1 MASESRLGLDS
12 AGRRA
17 EQPIRLLWL
26 IDSLTF
32 GGAESL
38 VIPFAE
44 AARERAIDLTVCV
57 RKTIEGN
64 PLEAEVRNLGIEVV
78 NLHATTLRD
87 RRAYR
92 QLRSLVSAGG
102 FELIHSHLT
111 YAGIWGALI
120 SRQTGVPLVASLHVS
135 PAETSG
141 LRDRVR
147 RKLLIAL
154 LNRYASRIIV
164 VSASLAEQWREA
176 TSVRAKKLEIVRNGI
191 PLHPFAPGAG
201 DDVRA
206 ELGLPAWDPLVMTV
220 SVLRER
226 KGVDVLLRAAAALL
240 GRIPSCRIV
249 IVGDGPSR
257 TRLEKLAAGL
267 GLKDAVVWTGFRRD
281 VGRLL
286 SAADLFVLPTLGDAF
301 PTAVIEAM
309 AAGKAVIA
317 SDVGGVPEIVDSA
330 TGILVPPGDE
340 DALAD
345 AIGYALENPEWR
357 RDAGLAGKRKAA
369 AELSAEAWVER
380 LLPLYRSAIGQEGR
394 P

>member
-1 MASESRLGLDS
+1 MASEPRLGLDS

-44 AARERAIDLTVCV
+44 ASRERGIDLTVCV

-64 PLEAEVRNLGIEVV
+64 PLEAEVRSLGIEVV
-78 NLHATTLRD
+78 NLDATTLRD

-92 QLRSLVSAGG
+92 RLRSLVTSRGI
-102 FELIHSHLT
+102 ELIHSHLA

-135 PAETSG
+135 PAEG
-141 LRDRVR
+141 AGIKERVR
-147 RKLLIAL
+147 RMLLVAL
-154 LNRYASRIIV
+154 LNRYGSRIIV
-164 VSASLAEQWREA
+164 VSAALAEQWREA
-176 TSVRAKKLEIVRNGI
+176 TSLRPEKLEIVRNGI
-191 PLHPFAPGAG
+191 PLHPFAGAG

-206 ELGLPAWDPLVMTV
+206 ELGLPAWDPVVMTV

-226 KGVDVLLRAAAALL
+226 KGIDILLRAAVPLL
-240 GRIPSCRIV
+240 RRIPSCRFV

-257 TRLEKLAAGL
+257 GRLEKLAAGL
-267 GLKDAVVWTGFRRD
+267 GVKDAVVWTGFRRD

-309 AAGKAVIA
+309 AAGKPVIA
-317 SDVGGVPEIVDSA
+317 SAVGGVPEIVDSA

-340 DALAD
+340 AALAE
-345 AIGYALENPEWR
+345 AIGYALESPEWR
-357 RDAGLAGKRKAA
+357 QDAGRAGKRKAA
-369 AELSAEAWVER
+369 AELSAAAWVER
-380 LLPLYRSAIGQEGR
+380 LLSVYRSAMGR
-394 P
+394 EESS